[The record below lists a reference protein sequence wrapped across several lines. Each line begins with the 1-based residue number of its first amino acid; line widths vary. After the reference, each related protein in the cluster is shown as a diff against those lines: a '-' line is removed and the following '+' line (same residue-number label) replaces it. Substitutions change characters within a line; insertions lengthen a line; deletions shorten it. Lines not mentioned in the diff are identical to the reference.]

1 MIENSLSKLVWEFQ
15 IKSKVLMEVCN
26 SIKIR
31 ITPFETY
38 RSRARQARLYA
49 NKKPGQ
55 AVAKPGQSY
64 HERGKAVDWVFTSP
78 SWQISWVWSYP
89 SVHFV
94 WFMCWVTPIYKNGQL
109 VESCHLQDD
118 GTTIARVMQKNS
130 TRYGKETKKNQDLLS
145 LVNTT
150 FRKYWY
156 K

>member
-1 MIENSLSKLVWEFQ
+1 MIENNLDKLKWEFQ

-38 RSRARQARLYA
+38 RSRARQARLYT

-55 AVAKPGQSY
+55 AVAKPGQSM
-64 HERGKAVDWVFTSP
+64 HERGKAVDWVFASP
-78 SWQISWVWSYP
+78 SWQISWVWKYP

-94 WFMCWVTPIYKNGQL
+94 WFMCWVTPIYKNGKL
-109 VESCHLQDD
+109 IESCHLQDD
-118 GTTIARVMQKNS
+118 GKSIAQVMKNNS
-130 TRYGKETKKNQDLLS
+130 ARWKKETAKNQALLAA
-145 LVNTT
+145 VNEA
-150 FRKYWY
+150 FRKYGY